1 MYDIDKEEEKEDG
14 GKEIENWDKA
24 TKMFN
29 VSTEWLSW
37 PERLPGHR
45 LFNQPTGECAVS
57 TVSVYLCMF

>member
-29 VSTEWLSW
+29 VSTEWLS
-37 PERLPGHR
+37 
-45 LFNQPTGECAVS
+45 
-57 TVSVYLCMF
+57 